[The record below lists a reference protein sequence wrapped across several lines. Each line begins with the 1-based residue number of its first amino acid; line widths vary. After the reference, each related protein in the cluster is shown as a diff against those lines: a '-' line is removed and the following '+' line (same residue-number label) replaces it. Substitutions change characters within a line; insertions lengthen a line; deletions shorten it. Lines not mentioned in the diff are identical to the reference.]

1 MWLFLLTAFAFG
13 NNLAN
18 AQTTVTI
25 DSETNPGNIKPISA
39 LNLQK
44 WEKNGLFG
52 GFSPQDE
59 ILSKRTQNTKHFR
72 KENGDIVAQIGGNYH
87 YQDENAQWQDIDFT
101 ITKSNSEEFA
111 YSNNTNTIKTFFPE
125 TAGNT
130 GIAIKDKLIDI
141 KIWKNPELLIYD
153 ANNKIIHKENSL
165 HNSAKVTDNIV
176 RYQSFN
182 GVIDEI
188 KIIDNGLENNIIIS
202 NLQEQWTNLSAAS
215 TISFKQFVELPNDV
229 KVLNSNGDISK
240 NDFTD
245 EYIGL
250 QFADGQILYL
260 NSLIVFDAQANKDDA
275 QLFFG
280 LEEKDKIPEDIKTK
294 AKSFYKGLY
303 TIKFVG
309 NGIEIY
315 SDVSL
320 EYLQQAQY
328 PVTIDPTWTVGSTAS
343 GTYYSPLSHWF
354 GYQRHASLYK
364 QSEINGYGFISQIE
378 YYKTGTQTA
387 RTKPTKVYMREMT
400 ENTITSTNAWNSAT
414 YTGGLTAL
422 YDGTTTQDNTTGW
435 KAIPLTTSYNYSSGN
450 LLVMVYD
457 AYGGSGSTQ
466 NMAHENAT
474 GLQTKKRG
482 DTTDPGDASA
492 MATESYRSS
501 IRITYIAD
509 PCAGTPDPGNTIVSE
524 NPVCVGNNFSL
535 SLENP
540 SSDLGMTYQW
550 QSSPD
555 NATWTNIG
563 TGLNTLTTF
572 IGEKTY
578 YQCIVTCTNSSESAT
593 STPVEVNINIA
604 ALPYIEE
611 FITTSTPACWT
622 TTGWTIG
629 STRGVT
635 GNPGNNIYKNL
646 SSTAATA
653 TFTTGGIG
661 PITSGTY
668 LFFDYITANYSSP
681 YAPPATGTGN
691 FVVSV
696 SIDGGNSYTEL
707 ETVANDG
714 LAGWKIKY
722 YDLSPYVGDIVKFKF
737 VGNRTSGDYDLAFDN
752 ITLDLMPTCQKP
764 MNLFA
769 DNITATS
776 ATINW
781 EEMGSA
787 TSWNLKASTTPID
800 PINDPADF
808 EMTLSSNPFSV
819 PEGTLEQNT
828 TYYWYIQANCGVDDL
843 SDWSAQSEFTTEC
856 GIAGIPYSQ
865 DFESAIVPELPNCT
879 SAQNVGSGNIW
890 VTANNPGYGFT
901 TKVLYYQY
909 DWDFAAN
916 TWFYTQAIDLV
927 AGTSYRL
934 TFKYSS
940 NSTISIE
947 KLKVSYGASPV
958 NTDMTTTIVDI
969 PSIINITP
977 NESTTDF
984 TPSVSG
990 TYYLGFNCYS
1000 AINQYYLYVDDIL
1013 LDLSPSCFKPTE
1025 LYVNNTTTTSAN
1037 LNWTQIGTPDSW
1049 NLKVTTSA
1057 TFDPTTETGEI
1068 FDGVASGNPHLLAD
1082 LDENTTYYWYVQ
1094 ANCGVGDLSVW
1105 SEQGTFNT
1113 QCEAFSIPFNENF
1126 DSYAIGVFPNCWAR
1140 PVTYGT
1146 STIFPS
1152 CADAIYVNPP
1162 YSLKFQSSTTEPT
1175 YAVTPA
1181 FAEDI
1186 NNLMLKFKLKAS
1198 STTSSGSI
1206 EVGVMSD
1213 PYDINT
1219 FELIQTITPN
1229 TTNWTDYTIYIINT
1243 TIAGANNHIAFK
1255 HISTSTSS
1263 YYYLDN
1269 VQVDLLP
1276 DCPAPVNLFADI
1288 TSPTTAELNW
1298 TQAGTCDTWNI
1309 KVSTTIINPATT
1321 DGDIIPNAST
1331 MDNPYALSGLTP
1343 NETYYFYVQADCGA
1357 ETSDWSVQGS
1367 FYLGYCISTG
1377 NSTSYYINNFETSGG
1392 TDNISNLTSGYSTNG
1407 YQDATAMVVSQ
1418 YATGTVFFDASFGSS
1433 TYSTFG
1439 FGVWVDW
1446 NNDMDFDDPG
1456 ENVYISSSYNSSY
1469 SESFQVPAGIANGN
1483 YRMRIVADFNNSI
1496 PTPCNAT
1503 GINGETEDYT
1513 FTVINP
1519 PACMTPT
1526 NLFADNITTT
1536 SANLNWTEHG
1546 TSTDWNLKV
1555 TTSAAFDPTTGTG
1568 EIFDGAATG
1577 NPHTLSGISE
1587 NTTYYWYV
1595 QANCGGETSEWSLE
1609 GEFTSPCEAFSVP
1622 FTESFDTWGTGSDAF
1637 PDCWTRPITYGTS
1650 PIYPSCVSEQS
1661 VSSPNSLRFQS
1672 ALDNYTCAVTPAFAE
1687 DINNLMV
1694 SFKLRREGTSS
1705 GVIEVGVMS
1714 DPNDVNTFEL
1724 VETIDP
1730 ATTGTWINY
1739 EIMFN
1744 STTLSGPNNFIAF
1757 RQNPTATYYYY
1768 WLDDVTVDVIPT
1780 CPKPTELF
1788 ADNITST
1795 SASLNWTDNSSA
1807 TSWTIKYS
1815 TTPIVPSVDPGD
1827 GEITTSSNPFDI
1839 PISSLTPNTTYY
1851 WYVQANCGV
1860 GDLSYWS
1867 DEDEFTTECLAVEFF
1882 DENFDGVET
1891 MVLPD
1896 CWSAFTSPNYI
1907 YQAVETSTTYS
1918 NSAPNSVKLSNSGA
1932 SVIADAPILISPILT
1947 NLNSGNKVLSFFA
1960 KGAGSNTSIVVG
1972 TMSDPND
1979 YSSFTQIETVTG
1991 LSTTTFTEYIV
2002 SFESYAGTDEYISLR
2017 HPMNSTYGTMY
2028 IDDIKLRLVS
2038 DENDILTFSF
2048 PEQTG
2053 PATITTGQI
2062 DIAISSLA
2070 SLNALTPTITISD
2083 YATINPTSGVEQDF
2097 TTSPFVY
2104 TVTSESNIDQTWNVY
2119 VTQATEL
2126 SDQKDILT
2134 FTLPEQTGVAD
2145 IGDDYVNIE
2154 VAWNANLTNL
2164 TPTITVSDLA
2174 TVSPESGISTDF
2186 SLPVTYTVTA
2196 EDATTKDYTVNVTPE
2211 AIPAGATCTA
2221 AIDYGLINDPA
2232 ITSTL
2237 AAGDN
2242 IWYTFT
2248 LDQDYANVVVSA
2260 CGSDFD
2266 TRLGVYADC
2275 GDFTGGYGNAIG
2287 SYPSGTIGWDED
2299 GCAGGEYGTG
2309 NSYASSIDLGTLTA
2323 GTYYAVLYG
2332 YAAASN
2338 GNTRFEVTGS
2348 NCVAPNTISASN
2360 LTATSA
2366 DITWVSSVLNETSW
2380 NIKINEAT
2388 AIADP
2393 STTDGDIVPNALVE
2407 TNPLYQIATGTLTEE
2422 TDYYV
2427 YLQSACGSD
2436 WIDFM
2441 FTTPSSCPVP
2451 TGLTSSNIEA
2461 NSATL
2466 SWTELGMEAWV
2477 IEISSTPLTDP
2488 DTQTG
2493 NIADNVDVTG
2503 TVGTYNATGLES
2515 NTTYYWYV
2523 KSACGSD
2530 WSAQE
2535 EFTTLC
2541 GTFSIPFTEDFTG
2554 VTTNE
2559 LPLCWDQSHAHWSVQ
2574 TSAEAGGTAPELEFD
2589 YNPTTTGELK
2599 VFTPVIDAT
2608 TNSNLA
2614 MTFLHYVYHYQNSF
2628 DIKVEYTI
2636 DNGVTWTTAWDMTVT
2651 NDVSAEEVSVDL
2663 SSYVDGEV
2671 FQLAFVF
2678 DGNSF
2683 DIFNWNIDNI
2693 NIFEATPPA
2702 IDQINLNSEVTDV
2715 NVCAGDDL
2723 ATAIAALA
2731 PQMTISDT
2739 ESNEYLVDLTWTI
2752 DAYDANTPAVYNAT
2766 GTFEL
2771 PTGVVQ
2777 SDPVTPLEIGA
2788 TVTVNALPVV
2798 TCPETMNVAVNT
2810 LVAFTGQT
2818 PAGGTF
2824 TGTGVVGDTFD
2835 PNGLDNGTYIITYTY
2850 TDPTTGCDNS
2860 CDFNVIVDVDISVAD
2875 ITVES
2880 IGIFPNPNKG
2890 EFTIDFSN
2898 IQGDVSYQV
2907 YDTKGSIIVQ
2917 REIPTN
2923 GNTVEEVSV
2932 DLTPG
2937 VYYVKIVTT
2946 NQTFVEKL
2954 VIE

>member
-1 MWLFLLTAFAFG
+1 A
-13 NNLAN
+13 
-18 AQTTVTI
+18 
-25 DSETNPGNIKPISA
+25 
-39 LNLQK
+39 
-44 WEKNGLFG
+44 
-52 GFSPQDE
+52 
-59 ILSKRTQNTKHFR
+59 
-72 KENGDIVAQIGGNYH
+72 
-87 YQDENAQWQDIDFT
+87 
-101 ITKSNSEEFA
+101 
-111 YSNNTNTIKTFFPE
+111 
-125 TAGNT
+125 
-130 GIAIKDKLIDI
+130 
-141 KIWKNPELLIYD
+141 
-153 ANNKIIHKENSL
+153 
-165 HNSAKVTDNIV
+165 
-176 RYQSFN
+176 
-182 GVIDEI
+182 
-188 KIIDNGLENNIIIS
+188 
-202 NLQEQWTNLSAAS
+202 
-215 TISFKQFVELPNDV
+215 
-229 KVLNSNGDISK
+229 
-240 NDFTD
+240 
-245 EYIGL
+245 
-250 QFADGQILYL
+250 
-260 NSLIVFDAQANKDDA
+260 
-275 QLFFG
+275 
-280 LEEKDKIPEDIKTK
+280 
-294 AKSFYKGLY
+294 
-303 TIKFVG
+303 
-309 NGIEIY
+309 
-315 SDVSL
+315 
-320 EYLQQAQY
+320 
-328 PVTIDPTWTVGSTAS
+328 
-343 GTYYSPLSHWF
+343 
-354 GYQRHASLYK
+354 
-364 QSEINGYGFISQIE
+364 
-378 YYKTGTQTA
+378 
-387 RTKPTKVYMREMT
+387 
-400 ENTITSTNAWNSAT
+400 
-414 YTGGLTAL
+414 
-422 YDGTTTQDNTTGW
+422 
-435 KAIPLTTSYNYSSGN
+435 
-450 LLVMVYD
+450 
-457 AYGGSGSTQ
+457 
-466 NMAHENAT
+466 
-474 GLQTKKRG
+474 
-482 DTTDPGDASA
+482 
-492 MATESYRSS
+492 
-501 IRITYIAD
+501 
-509 PCAGTPDPGNTIVSE
+509 
-524 NPVCVGNNFSL
+524 
-535 SLENP
+535 
-540 SSDLGMTYQW
+540 
-550 QSSPD
+550 
-555 NATWTNIG
+555 
-563 TGLNTLTTF
+563 
-572 IGEKTY
+572 
-578 YQCIVTCTNSSESAT
+578 
-593 STPVEVNINIA
+593 
-604 ALPYIEE
+604 
-611 FITTSTPACWT
+611 
-622 TTGWTIG
+622 
-629 STRGVT
+629 
-635 GNPGNNIYKNL
+635 
-646 SSTAATA
+646 
-653 TFTTGGIG
+653 
-661 PITSGTY
+661 
-668 LFFDYITANYSSP
+668 
-681 YAPPATGTGN
+681 
-691 FVVSV
+691 
-696 SIDGGNSYTEL
+696 
-707 ETVANDG
+707 
-714 LAGWKIKY
+714 
-722 YDLSPYVGDIVKFKF
+722 
-737 VGNRTSGDYDLAFDN
+737 
-752 ITLDLMPTCQKP
+752 
-764 MNLFA
+764 
-769 DNITATS
+769 
-776 ATINW
+776 
-781 EEMGSA
+781 
-787 TSWNLKASTTPID
+787 
-800 PINDPADF
+800 
-808 EMTLSSNPFSV
+808 
-819 PEGTLEQNT
+819 
-828 TYYWYIQANCGVDDL
+828 
-843 SDWSAQSEFTTEC
+843 
-856 GIAGIPYSQ
+856 
-865 DFESAIVPELPNCT
+865 
-879 SAQNVGSGNIW
+879 
-890 VTANNPGYGFT
+890 
-901 TKVLYYQY
+901 
-909 DWDFAAN
+909 
-916 TWFYTQAIDLV
+916 WFYTQGIDLV

-934 TFKYSS
+934 TFNYA
-940 NSTISIE
+940 NGSTTWNE
-947 KLKVSYGASPV
+947 NLKVAYGTNPV
-958 NTDMTTTIVDI
+958 NTDMTNIIVDY
-969 PSIINITP
+969 PNIMTTTVIT
-977 NESTTDF
+977 STTDF

-1000 AINQYYLYVDDIL
+1000 NINQNQLYVDDIL
-1013 LDLSPSCFKPTE
+1013 LDLSPSCIMPTD
-1025 LYVNNTTTTSAN
+1025 LFVNNTTTTSAS
-1037 LNWTQIGTPDSW
+1037 LNWTQIGTTSDW

-1057 TFDPTTETGEI
+1057 SFDPTTETGNI
-1068 FDGVASGNPHLLAD
+1068 FDGAATGNPHALSGLTQ
-1082 LDENTTYYWYVQ
+1082 NTTYYWYVQ
-1094 ANCGVGDLSVW
+1094 ANCGVDDLSVW
-1105 SEQGTFNT
+1105 SEQVTFNT
-1113 QCEAFSIPFNENF
+1113 QCDAFAVPFTEYF
-1126 DSYAIGVFPNCWAR
+1126 DSYSIGAFPNCWAR

-1152 CADAIYVNPP
+1152 CVDGIFATPP
-1162 YSLKFQSSTTEPT
+1162 YSLRFQSSITEPT
-1175 YAVTPA
+1175 YVVTPA

-1243 TIAGANNHIAFK
+1243 TITGTNNHIAFK
-1255 HISTSTSS
+1255 HVSASTSS
-1263 YYYLDN
+1263 YYYLEN
-1269 VQVDLLP
+1269 VEVQLLP
-1276 DCPAPVNLFADI
+1276 DCPTPVNLYADI
-1288 TSPTTAELNW
+1288 TSSTSAELNW

-1309 KVSTTIINPATT
+1309 KVSTTPITPATT
-1321 DGDIIPNAST
+1321 DGDIIANEST
-1331 MDNPYALSGLTP
+1331 MNNPYELLGLTE
-1343 NETYYFYVQADCGA
+1343 NETYYFYVQADCGDS
-1357 ETSDWSVQGS
+1357 EVSDWSAQGE

-1377 NSTSYYINNFETSGG
+1377 NSSSYYINNFETFGG

-1407 YQDATAMVVSQ
+1407 YQDATTMVVSQ
-1418 YATGTVFFDASFGSS
+1418 FATGLVNFNASFGSS
-1433 TYSTFG
+1433 TLSTFG
-1439 FGVWVDW
+1439 LGVWVDW
-1446 NNDMDFDDPG
+1446 NNDFDFNDLN
-1456 ENVYISSSYNSSY
+1456 ENVYISSSYNTTY
-1469 SESFQVPAGIANGN
+1469 SESFSVPAGIASGD
-1483 YRMRIVADFNNSI
+1483 YRMRVVANLSNM
-1496 PTPCNAT
+1496 TPSACNAT

-1513 FTVINP
+1513 FTVIDP
-1519 PACMTPT
+1519 PACMPSTD
-1526 NLFADNITTT
+1526 LYADNITTT
-1536 SANLNWTEHG
+1536 SANLNWTENG
-1546 TSTDWNLKV
+1546 TATAWNIKV
-1555 TTSAAFDPTTGTG
+1555 TTSDSFDPTTETG
-1568 EIFDGAATG
+1568 NIFDDVADG
-1577 NPHTLSGISE
+1577 NPHTLYSLTG

-1595 QANCGGETSEWSLE
+1595 QANCGGGDLSYWSSQY
-1609 GEFTSPCEAFSVP
+1609 EFTTECGIASIPYLQDFETAIVPGLPTCTTVQNAGSGNNWKTNNSTSYGFNSKVLNYSYNYSNAANTWFYTQGIQLEAGTSYRLTFNYTNGS
-1622 FTESFDTWGTGSDAF
+1622 TYWSESLKVA
-1637 PDCWTRPITYGTS
+1637 YGTS
-1650 PIYPSCVSEQS
+1650 PENTAMTNNIVDH
-1661 VSSPNSLRFQS
+1661 PNIAS
-1672 ALDNYTCAVTPAFAE
+1672 
-1687 DINNLMV
+1687 
-1694 SFKLRREGTSS
+1694 GT
-1705 GVIEVGVMS
+1705 GI
-1714 DPNDVNTFEL
+1714 T
-1724 VETIDP
+1724 
-1730 ATTGTWINY
+1730 
-1739 EIMFN
+1739 
-1744 STTLSGPNNFIAF
+1744 STTDFTPIVSGIYYLGFNCYSDANQNQLYVDDILLDLSPS
-1757 RQNPTATYYYY
+1757 
-1768 WLDDVTVDVIPT
+1768 

-1795 SASLNWTDNSSA
+1795 SASLNWTNNSSA

-1815 TTPIVPSVDPGD
+1815 TTPIDPSVDPGD
-1827 GEITTSSNPFDI
+1827 GELTTSSNPFDI

-1851 WYVQANCGV
+1851 WYVQAICAV
-1860 GDLSYWS
+1860 DDLSYWS

-1882 DENFDGVET
+1882 DENFDGVGT
-1891 MVLPD
+1891 GVLPD
-1896 CWSAFTSPNYI
+1896 CWSSFTSPDNE
-1907 YQAVETSTTYS
+1907 YQTVQTSTSYS
-1918 NSAPNSVKLSNSGA
+1918 NSAPNGVNLYNSGETQ
-1932 SVIADAPILISPILT
+1932 VEDAPILISPILT
-1947 NLNSGNKVLSFFA
+1947 NLNSGTKVLSFFA
-1960 KGAGSNTSIVVG
+1960 RGAGSNTSIVVG

-2002 SFESYAGTDEYISLR
+2002 SFESYAGTDEYIALR

-2062 DIAISSLA
+2062 DIEISSLA

-2083 YATINPTSGVEQDF
+2083 YATINPISGIEQDF

-2134 FTLPEQTGVAD
+2134 FTLPTQTGPAE
-2145 IGDDYVNIE
+2145 ILASEINIE
-2154 VAWNANLTNL
+2154 VVWNSVLTNL
-2164 TPTITVSDLA
+2164 TPTITISDLA